1 MQRLRTPP
9 RFTASATLG
18 DLIRLLRLRY
28 GEGFLY
34 SLQNADGTLIGGD
47 VAIIISDAPVHDLS
61 FPLGAGQKV
70 QLALPLMIVG
80 GLIIEP

>member
-1 MQRLRTPP
+1 MQRLRSSL
-9 RFTASATLG
+9 RSTASATLG
-18 DLIRLLRLRY
+18 GLIQLLGLRY
-28 GEGFLY
+28 GEGFRY

-70 QLALPLMIVG
+70 QLALLPMIVG
-80 GLIIEP
+80 G